1 MKKCFVVMG
10 FGEKPDYATG
20 RTLDLDKTYR
30 TIIKRAVEEAGL
42 ECIRADTV
50 IHSGTIDTPMY
61 QLLLEA
67 DVVVADLSTS
77 NANAIYELGVRHA
90 LRPHTTIVIA
100 EKQFKFPFDLGHLL
114 ILPYEHLGKGIEF
127 EEVERMRAA
136 LVTAI
141 RTLVEKP
148 ATDSP
153 VYTFLPALQPPSTA
167 PAPVVKGF
175 AAAVDG
181 LLASET
187 KPAVDESIT
196 EFTELFRE
204 ARKAEDWKAAVR
216 WLKKLIEKRKGD
228 EYLLQQLALATYKSK
243 QPDAVAALQEAKK
256 ILEGLRPETTTDP
269 ETLGLWGAV
278 HKRLWELCNSRPCL
292 EAAVRAY
299 AKGYVLK
306 GDYYNGINYAYVLN
320 LRASVSTPREGFA
333 DFVQAER
340 VRREL
345 IPICRKLLA
354 DGLKNDEGQP
364 DAAQTFWVRASLV
377 EALLGV
383 GETVEAEAL
392 KADAIREA
400 PETWMPGSM
409 NDQLN
414 KLSALLANPPKP

>member
-141 RTLVEKP
+141 KTLVEKP

-167 PAPVVKGF
+167 PAPVVQGF

-181 LLASET
+181 LVATET
-187 KPAVDESIT
+187 KPAVDETVT
-196 EFTELFRE
+196 EFTELFQE

-228 EYLLQQLALATYKSK
+228 EYLLQQLAFATYKSK

-306 GDYYNGINYAYVLN
+306 GDYYNGINDAYVLN

>member
-67 DVVVADLSTS
+67 DMVVADLSTS
-77 NANAIYELGVRHA
+77 NANAFYELGVRHA
-90 LRPHTTIVIA
+90 LRPYTTIVIA
-100 EKQFKFPFDLGHLL
+100 EKQFKLPFDLGHLL
-114 ILPYEHLGKGIEF
+114 IRPYEHLGKGIDS
-127 EEVERMRAA
+127 EEADRMRAE

-141 RTLVEKP
+141 KTLVEKP

-181 LLASET
+181 LVASET
-187 KPAVDESIT
+187 KPAVDETIT

-306 GDYYNGINYAYVLN
+306 GDYYNGINYAFVLN
-320 LRASVSTPREGFA
+320 VRASVSTPREGFA